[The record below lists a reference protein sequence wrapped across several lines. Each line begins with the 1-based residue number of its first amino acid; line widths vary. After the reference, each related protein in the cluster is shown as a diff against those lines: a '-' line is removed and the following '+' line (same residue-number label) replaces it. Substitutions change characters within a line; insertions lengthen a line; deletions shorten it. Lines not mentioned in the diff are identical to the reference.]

1 MFKVVQVTHVTCGWT
16 QDPGLDKEHGKALIF
31 GSQFWSLGSPGSDG
45 HMWSTSGE
53 GPVPL

>member
-1 MFKVVQVTHVTCGWT
+1 MCSKWYKSLVSRVAGHSTQVWT
-16 QDPGLDKEHGKALIF
+16 RNMERLIF

>member
-1 MFKVVQVTHVTCGWT
+1 MCQSGPSHSCHCVAGHST
-16 QDPGLDKEHGKALIF
+16 QDWTRNTERLIF